1 MRRSTVVLLVV
12 TVVASGEGCAKGAMG
27 PSASSRIDPGPRS
40 IDRLSVLERRSI
52 LERAQVWRPIDTAR
66 LNLISGPAAADGFP
80 FDASATCDYH
90 FPDKPLSGV
99 TPKFEC
105 ALRPGGKDLS
115 REGGSRPDIVKVK
128 YGETN
133 GEVYAEVASS
143 RLFWALGFVVDR
155 MYPVSVLCR
164 NCPPDP
170 FKESKEDW
178 HLGKSAKGATRRYAT
193 AVIERDVNGE
203 KVEVPDYEGWAWP
216 ELDFVNEE
224 SGGAPRAHVDA
235 LKLLAVFVQHVDNKP
250 EQQAIVCTDARERR
264 DRAGNA
270 TCAAPI
276 LVVKDLGS
284 TFGGAKL
291 FNYDKMKLDSWREV
305 PIWRDPATCQ
315 GDLSRSLIGNLEH
328 PTISEAGRRFLATRL
343 SMLSDRQL
351 HDLFTA
357 ARVERRGD
365 TTRDADGHRRPVT
378 VADWVDAFKVKRA
391 QIATHRCPA

>member
-1 MRRSTVVLLVV
+1 MRRSTVVLLLLSA
-12 TVVASGEGCAKGAMG
+12 VASAEGCARGAMG
-27 PSASSRIDPGPRS
+27 PSASSRIDPAPRS
-40 IDRLSVLERRSI
+40 IDRLSAAERRSI
-52 LERAQVWRPIDTAR
+52 LARAQVWRPIDTAR

-80 FDASATCDYH
+80 FDALAACDYH

-105 ALRPGGKDLS
+105 ALRPGGKDV
-115 REGGSRPDIVKVK
+115 VKVK

-155 MYPVSVLCR
+155 MYPVKVLCR

-170 FKESKEDW
+170 FKESKEEW
-178 HLGKSAKGATRRYAT
+178 HLGKSAKGATRRYET
-193 AVIERDVNGE
+193 AVIERDVDGE
-203 KVEVPDYEGWAWP
+203 KVEVPSYEGWAWP
-216 ELDFVNEE
+216 ELEFVDEE
-224 SGGAPRAHVDA
+224 SGGAPPAHIDA

-264 DRAGNA
+264 DRTGNA

-305 PIWRDPATCQ
+305 PIWRNPATCE

-343 SMLSDRQL
+343 LLLGDRQL

-378 VADWVDAFKVKRA
+378 VADWVDAFKVKRG
-391 QIATHRCPA
+391 QIVNHRCPA